1 VIDGDGKTDLAVWQP
16 RDGRGRL
23 VERRVRRR

>member
-1 VIDGDGKTDLAVWQP
+1 VLAAKLRSKADASTDTQP

-23 VERRVRRR
+23 GDQTI